1 MEGSSLTTYKILEI
15 KMTKRHKTK
24 KKKKKINKLKYV
36 FLSIFLTPINRK
48 QLCVI
53 FLFFISKTDII
64 T

>member
-24 KKKKKINKLKYV
+24 KKKKIIKLKYV